1 MATTVGTGDLFG
13 GGSADSSA
21 SSQSSLSQ
29 GSVGATLDL
38 SSLQSIQ
45 GHTIVENQGISESGA
60 LSFAQLIAGTASASA
75 SSASDSVISG
85 IQNTIASTLKNP
97 LILAIAGL
105 GAFFIAFKLFKRG
118 R

>member
-13 GGSADSSA
+13 GGSATSGA
-21 SSQSSLSQ
+21 SSQSTLSQ

-60 LSFAQLIAGTASASA
+60 LSFAQLIAGTASSA
-75 SSASDSVISG
+75 SETTISG
-85 IQNTIASTLKNP
+85 IQNTITNTLKNP

-105 GAFFIAFKLFKRG
+105 GAFFIVFKLFKRG